1 MFMTEKFIF
10 CRFLQTQLLKL
21 VMFEGYALKMTLQS
35 RTMFELQ
42 EYNIRIIILLQ
53 CLDDMYVSIMERE
66 LQWL

>member
-1 MFMTEKFIF
+1 
-10 CRFLQTQLLKL
+10 
-21 VMFEGYALKMTLQS
+21 MFEGYALKMTLQS